1 MGFHY
6 SGVGFPISRG
16 TQLERHGE
24 HQEPQGISYPGTGSS
39 SSSWPPVDPHHNHHN
54 HHNHHRDSNH
64 YDDHHH
70 HGNHSNGSFHPVPF
84 SVRKRAWHPSNQG
97 PSPDNVESAFHV
109 KLYVAQVSRTATEEV
124 IRPLFEQYG
133 SITEV
138 VILRDKR
145 TGQQQGSCFVKY
157 ATLDEADRAITA
169 LNNQHYFPGEVLPIT
184 VKYADWE
191 LERLAGLDK
200 LYVCGLNKEASR
212 KEIEEIFSPYGF
224 VEDIYIL
231 RDEMRQNRG
240 TGFVKFSHKDMA
252 LEAIKALN
260 GTFIMRGCA
269 QPLIVRF
276 ADPKKPRGI
285 ESRGNYLFS
294 NTSIVPHS
302 QEPVVRPVSDHG
314 DSTGGYNMHNAS
326 YPVQQASH
334 PPISQ
339 LATHEP
345 QASSVIQPPFPPS
358 KSPSQLCRMP
368 LQHTQIT
375 HSRSS
380 QVEVNETQKQHLT
393 QPSGQIIGQQQSSQT
408 VASNSLSAAVPSNHE
423 IAASIECDWSEHNC
437 PDGYKYYYNCETCES
452 RWDKPEEFALF
463 EQALQMQTQQQNPS
477 HHLKSMS
484 NLAHLHRNWIMC
496 KSSQKQI
503 PLLAQPVFDRMANF
517 SILREKKNGM
527 QPHPSPWRIESS
539 SLRLT
544 QIEELLVLRVTIVHN
559 ECNPAQGDHIV
570 KEHPEAFNC

>member
-1 MGFHY
+1 M
-6 SGVGFPISRG
+6 SRRVSVK
-16 TQLERHGE
+16 LERHGE

-39 SSSWPPVDPHHNHHN
+39 SSSWPLVDPHHNHHN

-157 ATLDEADRAITA
+157 ATLDEADRAIGA

-285 ESRGNYLFS
+285 ESR
-294 NTSIVPHS
+294 
-302 QEPVVRPVSDHG
+302 PVSDHG

-339 LATHEP
+339 LANHEP
-345 QASSVIQPPFPPS
+345 QASS
-358 KSPSQLCRMP
+358 
-368 LQHTQIT
+368 
-375 HSRSS
+375 
-380 QVEVNETQKQHLT
+380 
-393 QPSGQIIGQQQSSQT
+393 
-408 VASNSLSAAVPSNHE
+408 
-423 IAASIECDWSEHNC
+423 
-437 PDGYKYYYNCETCES
+437 
-452 RWDKPEEFALF
+452 WDKPEEFALF

-484 NLAHLHRNWIMC
+484 SVLSTQHSAQTQQVQIQTQAFHQTLQLQKPC
-496 KSSQKQI
+496 SSAPELDHVQI
-503 PLLAQPVFDRMANF
+503 QP
-517 SILREKKNGM
+517 E
-527 QPHPSPWRIESS
+527 
-539 SLRLT
+539 T
-544 QIEELLVLRVTIVHN
+544 
-559 ECNPAQGDHIV
+559 NPVVGPTCV
-570 KEHPEAFNC
+570 